1 MYQSVS
7 TPVKL
12 LEDFLLLVLRD
23 ANPAILDL
31 QIYAAVRT
39 VQTHADVFPVLG
51 VLQGVVQEV
60 EKRTRDRFAV
70 HDYRWNV
77 AGNVLL
83 EGKSILLDLK
93 AVGLQSRMNQ
103 FGEVGFLEL
112 VFLASRLNSGE
123 VQDVVNECRQALA
136 LLSYDAEVLL
146 IFVLGHKPPELQG
159 LGIQPDQGQGRPQ
172 FM

>member
-1 MYQSVS
+1 MC
-7 TPVKL
+7 
-12 LEDFLLLVLRD
+12 
-23 ANPAILDL
+23 LDVVCVFFFFKQKTAYEML
-31 QIYAAVRT
+31 SGDWSS
-39 VQTHADVFPVLG
+39 DVCSSDLG